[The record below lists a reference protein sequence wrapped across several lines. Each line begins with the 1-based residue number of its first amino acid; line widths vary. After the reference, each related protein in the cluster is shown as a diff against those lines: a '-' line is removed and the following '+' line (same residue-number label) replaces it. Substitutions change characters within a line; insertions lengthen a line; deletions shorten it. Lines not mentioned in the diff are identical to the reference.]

1 MTTVIRPQKPSDETS
16 GGGTKWADGKLPKG
30 GFRGV
35 STFDL
40 GSGTK
45 KSPTTCEVNKSY
57 PMWCDK
63 K

>member
-1 MTTVIRPQKPSDETS
+1 MTQVIRPQVPSDETS

-30 GFRGV
+30 GFRAV
-35 STFDL
+35 STF
-40 GSGTK
+40 GSGEGTK
-45 KSPTTCEVNKSY
+45 KSPTTNDVSKSW